1 LQVTFNAGVGVHM
14 DVHGDKKSFKT
25 EKNITSRSVTM
36 NTTDGKWKV
45 WVYRDSSFK
54 WQQDTFEVQ
63 EGTKEEFLRV
73 MLERATGV
81 DAAGNK
87 IKIAN

>member
-1 LQVTFNAGVGVHM
+1 MQVTFDAGVGVQM
-14 DVHGDKKSFKT
+14 DVHGDKKSLKT
-25 EKNITSRSVTM
+25 EKNITFRSSTM

-45 WVYRDSSFK
+45 WVYRDSSYK
-54 WQQDTFEVQ
+54 WQQDAFELQ

-87 IKIAN
+87 VVITN